1 MFVMDEKAREANRER
16 QKKYREA
23 HKNEVNE
30 KRRER
35 YNSRAEAGKCPRCGG
50 KAKKGRVLCEKCCEY
65 QGELN
70 KKYAAERKKAASK
83 TEATVKTKKAAP
95 KPRQRRQKQAPQ
107 SRKRRRKQKPKN
119 EHGRYRHGQKKSAK
133 LIQDQHGFDIH
144 LAFPPFP
151 I

>member
-95 KPRQRRQKQAPQ
+95 KAAAAKAKT
-107 SRKRRRKQKPKN
+107 SAAKPKTAAKAKA
-119 EHGRYRHGQKKSAK
+119 KK
-133 LIQDQHGFDIH
+133 
-144 LAFPPFP
+144 
-151 I
+151 